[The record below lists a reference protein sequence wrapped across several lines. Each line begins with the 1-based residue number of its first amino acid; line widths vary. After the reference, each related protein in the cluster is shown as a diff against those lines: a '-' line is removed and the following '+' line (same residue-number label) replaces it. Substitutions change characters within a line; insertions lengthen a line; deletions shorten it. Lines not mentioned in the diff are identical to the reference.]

1 MLNRIL
7 GRTAGVAATACMQ
20 TAIAGPPLVTDDTGT
35 AAPGVLEILAY
46 ASHEDRKSGEST
58 EGPALDLAYGI
69 DETIEV
75 SLVIPRQRVQDAGE
89 PSITGW
95 GEAAISVKWRF
106 FDRAD
111 RALAIGPSFAAPLS
125 SSSTIR
131 GLIADTAVFTLPLVG
146 SITRDRWEFNGN
158 LGYSISSREF
168 DAISLS
174 ASAGYAVT
182 PNIRLLAEIWGV
194 DFVNDGASEGFVNW
208 RAGLQWSLSEDLSLL
223 GAYGSSVWTQLGSE
237 NELQHDYFIGIQ
249 YNFGQSRADP

>member
-1 MLNRIL
+1 MLNRTL
-7 GRTAGVAATACMQ
+7 GGTAGAAATACMHA
-20 TAIAGPPLVTDDTGT
+20 AIAGPPLVTDDTGT

-46 ASHEDRKSGEST
+46 VSHEDRKSGEST
-58 EGPALDLAYGI
+58 EGPALDLAYGVN
-69 DETIEV
+69 ETIEV

-95 GEAAISVKWRF
+95 GQAAIGMKWRF

-111 RALAIGPSFAAPLS
+111 RALAIAPSFAAPLS
-125 SSSTIR
+125 DSSTIR

-146 SITRDRWEFNGN
+146 SISRDRWEFTGN

-174 ASAGYAVT
+174 ASVAYEFT
-182 PNIRLLAEIWGV
+182 PNFQLLAEVWGV

-208 RAGLQWSLSEDLSLL
+208 RTGLLWNLRDDLSLL
-223 GAYGSSVWTQLGSE
+223 GAYGSGVWTQLGSE
-237 NELQHDYFIGIQ
+237 NELQHDYFVGIQ
-249 YNFGQSRADP
+249 YNFGQSRTAP